1 MKKKRSILKVFVGLL
16 LLLPVLAFLFIQT
29 PPGKALLARTLSSVL
44 SRSEQLEVRIGTI
57 SGWIPGKVNIS
68 RLEVGDAEGIWLTAD
83 GLQCRWMIQEI
94 FKERIHVP
102 RLSAEAIVWHRFP
115 TYGKPMKP
123 DGNKTAKFQPREV
136 RLDGLSVERFQLD
149 KAVTGTP
156 LSYSVHSGEIS
167 LLPSGQFTGI
177 LLVGGDAEG
186 VVELDARVAG
196 TKEDQLNVSARL
208 DRMTRPTFGLEQISG
223 EADAVIRADGVT
235 AVLKTDLLMGGQT
248 NRLATRLQFKNKE
261 LQFQQFQFKNPDY
274 SGAGDLSLAFSNATI
289 NVALDSSFINAQTNR
304 FDVRGTADVSTKN
317 KTWGVALHELEI
329 RGWDAVSMVM
339 SGQLN
344 PDAVRLVG
352 TIPETD
358 LGRFPM
364 AGSSNF
370 NGRVSGSFSV
380 RGLLGEPA
388 VAADLSIV
396 GLSSAKDA
404 LDELPE
410 LDFHIS
416 GGLAEGML
424 FAQTSI
430 TNYTSGYFLADLK
443 MPAVLS
449 LNPPRYAPV
458 PRSISGNVDASLD
471 LDIFNRL
478 ALFENQFIA
487 GWLNAQVSYNEG
499 VPSGFLKVENG
510 HYENYALGFVF
521 RDFNADF
528 EANETGFVAKH
539 AVASDGGAGRVALS
553 GGVMPRGFDLNID
566 FSKANIVSRD
576 EITAQVSGNLQVNGP
591 LSRPLVAGTMTIDR
605 ADIMLDNIITPA
617 PPLLTDY
624 HRAETNAV
632 VQVNRK
638 KRKPSPVGL
647 DIQLKFPDK
656 VFVNASMIEAVL
668 GGSLHIKDTPKGVS
682 VSGTIEPQRGFVSF
696 VGKKFR
702 FTEGDIQMDGS
713 IPVNANLDNL
723 TAEYSRRDVTGRLV
737 LNGPVSDPRFRLEST
752 PSMPEDEVLSHVLFN
767 RDTSSISPYQA
778 YQIAMAARQL
788 SGGMSGPGFMY
799 GVRKA
804 IGVDTLEW
812 REAEAAGE
820 ASSVAA
826 GKYITSGL
834 YVEVN
839 QSLEA
844 RGETGMMAELE
855 VTRHFS
861 VETYTGPK
869 MQPGLGVNWRND
881 Y

>member
-1 MKKKRSILKVFVGLL
+1 MKKKRTILKAIVGLL
-16 LLLPVLAFLFIQT
+16 LLLPILALLFIQT
-29 PPGKALLARTLSSVL
+29 PLGKALLARTLSSAL
-44 SRSEQLEVRIGTI
+44 SSSDELEVRIGTI

-68 RLEVGDAEGIWLTAD
+68 RLEVGDAQGIWLTAD
-83 GLQCRWMIQEI
+83 ELQCRWRIQEI
-94 FKERIHVP
+94 FWERIHVP
-102 RLSAEAIVWHRFP
+102 RLSAEAITWHRFP
-115 TYGKPMKP
+115 TYGKSTKP
-123 DGNKTAKFQPREV
+123 DEEKTAKFQPLEV
-136 RLDGLSVERFQLD
+136 RLDGLSVGRFQLD

-156 LSYSVHSGEIS
+156 LSYSVHSGEIR
-167 LLPSGQFTGI
+167 LLTSGQLTGE
-177 LLVGGDAEG
+177 LTVRGDAEG
-186 VVELDARVAG
+186 LVTLDAQIAG
-196 TKEDQLNVSARL
+196 NPDDQLKIKAQL
-208 DRMTRPTFGLEQISG
+208 ARMTHPNFGLDQISG

-274 SGAGDLSLAFSNATI
+274 SGAGDLSLAFSNETI
-289 NVALDSSFINAQTNR
+289 DVALDSSFINAQTNR
-304 FDVRGTADVSTKN
+304 FDVRGTAAVSTKN
-317 KTWGVALHELEI
+317 KTWEVALHELEL
-329 RGWDAVSMVM
+329 RGWDAVSIVM

-344 PDAVRLVG
+344 PDAVRLIG

-358 LGRFPM
+358 VARFPM

-370 NGRVSGSFSV
+370 HGRVSGSFYVS
-380 RGLLGEPA
+380 GLLSEPA

-396 GLSSAKDA
+396 GLSSAQDA

-424 FAQTSI
+424 FANTSI
-430 TNYTSGYFLADLK
+430 TNYTSGYFLADFK
-443 MPAVLS
+443 MPAILS
-449 LNPPRYAPV
+449 MNPPRYAPS
-458 PRSISGNVDASLD
+458 PQAISGNVDASLD

-487 GWLNAQVSYNEG
+487 GWLNTQVSYNEG
-499 VPSGFLKVENG
+499 VPSGFLNIENA
-510 HYENYALGFVF
+510 HYENYTLGLIF

-528 EANETGFVAKH
+528 AASEQGFVAKH
-539 AVASDGGAGRVALS
+539 AEASDGGAGRVTL
-553 GGVMPRGFDLNID
+553 GGGLMRHGLDLNLD

-576 EITAQVSGNLQVNGP
+576 EIAAQVSGSLHVNGP
-591 LSRPLVAGTMTIDR
+591 LTRPLIAGEMTIDR
-605 ADIMLDNIITPA
+605 AEIMLDNIITPA
-617 PPLLTDY
+617 PPLLTNYNRD
-624 HRAETNAV
+624 ETNIV
-632 VQVNRK
+632 VQVSSK
-638 KRKPSPVGL
+638 QQKPPPVGL

-656 VFVNASMIEAVL
+656 IFVNASMIEAVL
-668 GGSLHIKDTPKGVS
+668 GGSLHIKDTQQGVS
-682 VSGTIEPQRGFVSF
+682 VSGKIEPQRGFVSF

-702 FTEGDIQMDGS
+702 FTDGDILMDGS
-713 IPVNANLDNL
+713 VPVNANLDNL
-723 TAEYSRRDVTGRLV
+723 TAEYSRSDVTARLV
-737 LNGPVSDPRFRLEST
+737 LNGPVSDPRFRLESS
-752 PSMPEDEVLSHVLFN
+752 PAMPEDEILSHVLFN

-788 SGGMSGPGFMY
+788 SGGMTGPGFMY

-839 QSLEA
+839 QSLDA